1 MTPLRWLATL
11 VGIAAFGVLVL
22 FVSGYLSIEITNADP
37 RPRGTVYDI
46 EALRRRDDVNVL
58 FVLTDTLRAHRLSTY
73 GYERETSPT
82 FDYTAATGLRFAR
95 HLAQSSWTKC
105 SMASLW
111 TGLYPQRTGV
121 LRSSH
126 GIPEQAVTP
135 AELFREAGFRTAGI
149 WRNGWVDPSFGFGQ
163 GFEVY
168 KRPRATRIGP
178 NIRIQNPH
186 IKLEGTDTDTVDAAI
201 EFLRIHGEERWF
213 LYVHLMDVHQ
223 YLYDTRTAL
232 FGSRYS
238 DIYDNSIRH
247 TDEIIA
253 RLLTHLA
260 EEDLLQKT
268 LVVLAADHGEAF
280 GERGIEGHAREVFRE
295 TTEVPLVLGFPF
307 QLDPGAVVETRT
319 RNVDIWPTVLDLLG
333 LPPLPDPDGHSLVP
347 EIMAAAANRPIEEDD
362 LVGVAHLDRS
372 WGREEQ
378 PERPA
383 IAVSRGPHRYVLQR
397 GTDTPNDPTR
407 ESLFDARSDP
417 QERRNVLDQQPEIA
431 AELREEAERYL
442 DSPPPPWGEG
452 ATHVEIDEAEAE
464 RLRALGY
471 ALP

>member
-135 AELFREAGFRTAGI
+135 AELFRESGFRTAGI

-186 IKLEGTDTDTVDAAI
+186 IKLEGTDTDTVD
-201 EFLRIHGEERWF
+201 
-213 LYVHLMDVHQ
+213 
-223 YLYDTRTAL
+223 
-232 FGSRYS
+232 
-238 DIYDNSIRH
+238 
-247 TDEIIA
+247 
-253 RLLTHLA
+253 
-260 EEDLLQKT
+260 
-268 LVVLAADHGEAF
+268 
-280 GERGIEGHAREVFRE
+280 
-295 TTEVPLVLGFPF
+295 
-307 QLDPGAVVETRT
+307 
-319 RNVDIWPTVLDLLG
+319 
-333 LPPLPDPDGHSLVP
+333 
-347 EIMAAAANRPIEEDD
+347 
-362 LVGVAHLDRS
+362 
-372 WGREEQ
+372 
-378 PERPA
+378 
-383 IAVSRGPHRYVLQR
+383 
-397 GTDTPNDPTR
+397 
-407 ESLFDARSDP
+407 
-417 QERRNVLDQQPEIA
+417 
-431 AELREEAERYL
+431 
-442 DSPPPPWGEG
+442 
-452 ATHVEIDEAEAE
+452 
-464 RLRALGY
+464 
-471 ALP
+471 